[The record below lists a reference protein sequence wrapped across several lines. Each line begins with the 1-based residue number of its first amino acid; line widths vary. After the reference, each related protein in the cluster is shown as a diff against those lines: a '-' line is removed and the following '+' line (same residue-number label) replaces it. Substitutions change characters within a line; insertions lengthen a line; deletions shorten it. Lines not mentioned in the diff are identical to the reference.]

1 MSEIDCRSFQI
12 GLIDSQLRLTLR
24 CATVKPDKTRSQSV
38 QNQVDTTRLGREG
51 PEITRLGLGTWAIGG
66 PYEHGWGPVDD
77 AVSVRTVLHA
87 VDRGLN
93 WLDTA
98 PAYGCGHSEEVV
110 GAALRQLNPSERPLV
125 FTKCGRVWDTEN
137 PGKVVSDLRPSSIRQ
152 ECEASLKRLGVDR
165 IDLYQIHRPDA
176 RTGTSIEDSWAT
188 LAKLVDEGKV
198 RWIGLSNVD
207 RDLLDRCEAVRHVDS
222 LQPSLS
228 LLDRKSLP
236 LLDWCQEHGTG
247 VIAYSPL
254 ASGLL
259 TGAFDHARVGALAPD
274 DWRKRSSKFAEPAL
288 THKLAVVDA
297 LRTIADPLGHT
308 VSELALAWVLSRP
321 GVSGAIVGARLP
333 GQVDSWAGTTKVTV
347 SDDTLREIEAVAV
360 VP

>member
-1 MSEIDCRSFQI
+1 MNSDKAQSK
-12 GLIDSQLRLTLR
+12 
-24 CATVKPDKTRSQSV
+24 AVPD
-38 QNQVDTTRLGREG
+38 QVITTRLGREG

-66 PYEHGWGPVDD
+66 PYEYGWGPVDD
-77 AVSVRTVLHA
+77 AVSVRTILHA

-110 GAALRQLNPSERPLV
+110 GTALRQFATSERPLV
-125 FTKCGRVWDTEN
+125 FTKCGRVWDTGN
-137 PGKVVSDLRPSSIRQ
+137 PGKVMSDLRPSSIRL

-165 IDLYQIHRPDA
+165 IDLYQIHRPDT
-176 RTGTSIEDSWAT
+176 RTGTPIEDSWAT
-188 LAKLVDEGKV
+188 LAELVDEGKV

-207 RDLLDRCEAVRHVDS
+207 RELLDSCEAVRHVDS

-228 LLDRKSLP
+228 LLDQKSLP
-236 LLDWCQEHGTG
+236 LLDWCREHGTG

-259 TGAFDHARVGALAPD
+259 TGAFDRQRIEALAPD

-288 THKLAVVDA
+288 THKLTVVDA
-297 LRTIADPLGHT
+297 LRTIAGSLGHT
-308 VSELALAWVLSRP
+308 ISELALAWVLSRP

-333 GQVDSWAGTTKVTV
+333 GQVDSWAGAAGV
-347 SDDTLREIEAVAV
+347 SVSEGTLREIEAAAVA
-360 VP
+360 

>member
-1 MSEIDCRSFQI
+1 MN
-12 GLIDSQLRLTLR
+12 
-24 CATVKPDKTRSQSV
+24 PDKARSQAV
-38 QNQVDTTRLGREG
+38 QEQPDSMRLGREG

-66 PYEHGWGPVDD
+66 PYEYGWGPVDD

-110 GAALRQLNPSERPLV
+110 GTALRQLGPGERPLV
-125 FTKCGRVWDTEN
+125 FTKCGRVWDTRD

-152 ECEASLKRLGVDR
+152 ECEASLKRLGVER
-165 IDLYQIHRPDA
+165 IDLYQVHRPDT
-176 RTGTSIEDSWAT
+176 RTGTPIEDSWAT
-188 LAKLVDEGKV
+188 LGELVDEGKV

-207 RDLLDRCEAVRHVDS
+207 RELLDRCEAVRHVDS

-228 LLDRKSLP
+228 LLDRRSLP
-236 LLDWCQEHGTG
+236 LLDWCLEHGTG

-259 TGAFDHARVGALAPD
+259 TGAFDRERVENLAPD
-274 DWRKRSSKFAEPAL
+274 DWRRRSAKFAEPAL
-288 THKLAVVDA
+288 TRKLAVVDA
-297 LRTIADPLGHT
+297 LRTIAASLGHT

-333 GQVDSWAGTTKVTV
+333 RQVDGWVGAAGLTLT
-347 SDDTLREIEAVAV
+347 DDTLRTIEAAAAQ
-360 VP
+360 

>member
-1 MSEIDCRSFQI
+1 MN
-12 GLIDSQLRLTLR
+12 
-24 CATVKPDKTRSQSV
+24 PDKARSPDVRHRIPS
-38 QNQVDTTRLGREG
+38 TRLGREG

-66 PYEHGWGPVDD
+66 PYEYGWGPVDD
-77 AVSVRTVLHA
+77 TASVRTVLRA

-110 GAALRQLNPSERPLV
+110 GKALRQLGTRERPLV
-125 FTKCGRVWDTEN
+125 FTKCGRVWDTAH
-137 PGKVVSDLRPSSIRQ
+137 PGKVVSDLRPESIRQ

-165 IDLYQIHRPDA
+165 IDLYQIHRPDT
-176 RTGTSIEDSWAT
+176 RTGTPIEDSWAT
-188 LAKLVDEGKV
+188 LAELVDEGKV

-207 RDLLDRCEAVRHVDS
+207 GELLDRCVAVRHVDS

-228 LLDRKSLP
+228 LLDRRSLP
-236 LLDWCQEHGTG
+236 LLDRCRDHGTG

-259 TGAFDHARVGALAPD
+259 TGAFDRERVASLAPD
-274 DWRKRSSKFAEPAL
+274 DWRRKSAKFAEPEL
-288 THKLAVVDA
+288 TRKLAVVDA
-297 LRTIADPLGHT
+297 LRTIAGSLGHT
-308 VSELALAWVLSRP
+308 VPELALAWVLSRP

-333 GQVDSWAGTTKVTV
+333 GQIDGWAGAAAVTL
-347 SDDTLREIEAVAV
+347 SDGTLREIEAAAGS
-360 VP
+360 